1 MTINN
6 CELSEA
12 RNRWQDECQP
22 ETFFFGQKLNPPE
35 QFAVIGGFLATAPLV
50 HDVSGLILNFLAVNG
65 VVYTA
70 KYLLDR
76 AKNRR
81 HFQDYIQCEF
91 RRSPRLDLENI

>member
-1 MTINN
+1 MRIENS
-6 CELSEA
+6 ELLEA
-12 RNRWQDECQP
+12 RNRWKNECQP
-22 ETFFFGQKLNPPE
+22 NIFFFGQNLNFQE
-35 QFAVIGGFLATAPLV
+35 QFTVIGGFLATAPLV

-76 AKNRR
+76 ARNRR